1 MTEILSLAFPGF
13 IAVTVFRWFGRSRSR
28 TGWDY
33 LILTGIA
40 GGGSYISAWIL
51 AVYLSNIHE
60 LDVIREAVDQL
71 FPGRPDNGTYAL
83 SFLTAI
89 LLGWISAKLLY
100 CDSLRRSYGLLGM
113 RHPPGE
119 TDALSQ
125 LQVDAEKFPFVVSTT
140 LGQVY
145 IGQIQKVTTD
155 PDEDTKVLVLRIFAA
170 GSRLEET
177 VNNKKFRKVKYN
189 YVIDHKLGVS
199 RLTYL
204 DFKGV
209 VSISQFGLPEFEQ
222 TRDSGYSEISEED
235 FETLL
240 SDLTASFRG
249 FADEAERFYSNE
261 VDRLNYALSK
271 QRREP

>member
-1 MTEILSLAFPGF
+1 
-13 IAVTVFRWFGRSRSR
+13 
-28 TGWDY
+28 
-33 LILTGIA
+33 
-40 GGGSYISAWIL
+40 
-51 AVYLSNIHE
+51 
-60 LDVIREAVDQL
+60 
-71 FPGRPDNGTYAL
+71 
-83 SFLTAI
+83 
-89 LLGWISAKLLY
+89 
-100 CDSLRRSYGLLGM
+100 M

-177 VNNKKFRKVKYN
+177 INDKKFRKVKYN

-204 DFKGV
+204 DFKDV

-249 FADEAERFYSNE
+249 FADEAERFYSSE
-261 VDRLNYALSK
+261 VDRLKSALSK